1 MMYDQDIEFVVFLV
15 VALLLFF
22 SISWIVEWVI
32 ASMDRIVDEE
42 E

>member
-1 MMYDQDIEFVVFLV
+1 MYDQDVEFVVFLV
-15 VALLLFF
+15 VVLLLFF

-32 ASMDRIVDEE
+32 ASMDHVVDEE

>member
-1 MMYDQDIEFVVFLV
+1 MYDQDVAFVVFLV

-22 SISWIVEWVI
+22 SISSIVEWVI
-32 ASMDRIVDEE
+32 ASMDRMVDEE

>member
-1 MMYDQDIEFVVFLV
+1 MYDQDVAFFVFLV

-32 ASMDRIVDEE
+32 ASMDRMVDEE

>member
-1 MMYDQDIEFVVFLV
+1 MYDQDVAFVVFLV

-22 SISWIVEWVI
+22 SISSIVEWVI
-32 ASMDRIVDEE
+32 ASMDRMADEE